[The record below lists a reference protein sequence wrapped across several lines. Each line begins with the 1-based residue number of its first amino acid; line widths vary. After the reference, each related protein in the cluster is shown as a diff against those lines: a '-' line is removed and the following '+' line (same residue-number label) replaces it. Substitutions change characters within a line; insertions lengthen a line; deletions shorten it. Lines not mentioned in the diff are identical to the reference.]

1 MKSNYEIKKWIA
13 KVIKTSLTWEQLTTC
28 EKLVKNFKNQM
39 VNNGYDEMLM
49 LPYIIDLEVRIQ
61 NKRRDLVENQ
71 NLIMCN

>member
-1 MKSNYEIKKWIA
+1 M
-13 KVIKTSLTWEQLTTC
+13 
-28 EKLVKNFKNQM
+28 VK
-39 VNNGYDEMLM
+39 NGYDEMLM